1 MPNNLVEVEALR
13 RVMEDLLNTLLA
25 EELLSGLIMLTPAA
39 CDALAE
45 ADEIFDSVWEL
56 YRSQAALTA
65 QRAGARVGATEVAT
79 EGARAGD
86 ETSADTSADTS
97 VKTSAIRSSITGAKL
112 NAVTSAEKS
121 AITGAAESTINRERN
136 SSAEAAVGPAPGSTV
151 GFETE
156 QGMNSETSETM
167 LGLWRSKDRTM
178 VFFAL
183 RPSVVQRW
191 RCIPGAVVVGSNSK
205 GRARLLSPSELMRL
219 VADSQGE
226 AAGIQPE
233 GTAVFIDMLQQT
245 VRQISWSLERRQSYS
260 DQLSLPP
267 EHALLSLE
275 RYAARRDRPF
285 HPVAKAKLGWS
296 QEECGSFTAEGAEP
310 IKLRWI
316 AVQRGRLLS
325 GADAAS
331 VLPHELLLSEAEQQK
346 LAEELTRR
354 GLKDTHV
361 ALPVHPWQ
369 MEHMLPSRL
378 RPELENGA
386 CVPLDIE
393 AGTYYATSSV
403 RSLMSLEAAPRHV
416 KLPLG
421 IRSLGGLR
429 YLSAIKMMNG
439 VRAESLLRQARELDP
454 VLSAQLYLCEEGRW
468 WALRPEDDD
477 LFADNPRHLSALVRT
492 YPEELMSDDRKRL
505 VPMSAL
511 AAESSQALLFAEWLQ
526 ERSLPNR
533 AESALELF
541 REVAETFGELSLRLL
556 RFGLVPEAH
565 GQNAVLVLHEGR
577 VSGLLL
583 RDHDALRVHVPWLQ
597 EAGLADPEYLLRSG
611 VPNSLYHDSPQQL
624 IAFFQMLGIQVN
636 LFSIMDSVANAYS
649 LSEERMW
656 SELKRALQTAMERAA
671 LPEPQASVISNS
683 LFTAKQWPWKQIVRP
698 LLAQTSKVP
707 GSMPYG
713 KGEMPNPL
721 RAVQAEEEV
730 PHVAY

>member
-1 MPNNLVEVEALR
+1 MPNKLVEEEALR

-25 EELLSGLIMLTPAA
+25 EELLNGLIMLTPAA

-45 ADEIFDSVWEL
+45 ADEGFDSVWEL

-65 QRAGARVGATEVAT
+65 QRAGARVGAIEAAT
-79 EGARAGD
+79 QGARAGD
-86 ETSADTSADTS
+86 E
-97 VKTSAIRSSITGAKL
+97 I
-112 NAVTSAEKS
+112 S
-121 AITGAAESTINRERN
+121 AITGAKPSVTSAKKNVITGATESTINGERN
-136 SSAEAAVGPAPGSTV
+136 SSAEAAVGPALGSTV
-151 GFETE
+151 GFEPE
-156 QGMNSETSETM
+156 QGIDSEASETM
-167 LGLWRSKDRTM
+167 LGLWRSSKDRTM
-178 VFFAL
+178 VLFAL

-191 RCIPGAVVVGSNSK
+191 RCIPGAVVVGSNTK

-219 VADSQGE
+219 VADSHGE

-233 GTAVFIDMLQQT
+233 GTDVFIDMLQQT
-245 VRQISWSLERRQSYS
+245 MRQISWSLERREPYS

-285 HPVAKAKLGWS
+285 HPVAKAKLGWG
-296 QEECGSFTAEGAEP
+296 QEECGSFTAEAAEP

-316 AVQRGRLLS
+316 AVQRDRLLS
-325 GADAAS
+325 GADVAS
-331 VLPHELLLSEAEQQK
+331 VLPHELLLSEGEQQK

-386 CVPLDIE
+386 CIPLDIE

-403 RSLMSLEAAPRHV
+403 RSLMSLEATPRHV

-492 YPEELMSDDRKRL
+492 YPEELMSDDKKRL

-526 ERSLPNR
+526 ERDLPNT

-565 GQNAVLVLHEGR
+565 GQNAVLVLHEGK

-597 EAGLADPEYLLRSG
+597 EAGLADPEYVLRQG

-636 LFSIMDSVANAYS
+636 LFSIMDSLANAYS

-656 SELKRALQTAMERAA
+656 SELKQALQTAMERAA
-671 LPEPQASVISNS
+671 LPEQQEGVISS
-683 LFTAKQWPWKQIVRP
+683 CLFTTEKWPWKQIVRP

-730 PHVAY
+730 PYVAY

>member
-1 MPNNLVEVEALR
+1 MPNNLVEEEALR

-45 ADEIFDSVWEL
+45 ADEMFDSVWEL

-65 QRAGARVGATEVAT
+65 QRAGARVGATEAAT
-79 EGARAGD
+79 EGA
-86 ETSADTSADTS
+86 E
-97 VKTSAIRSSITGAKL
+97 TSAIRSSITG
-112 NAVTSAEKS
+112 SAEN
-121 AITGAAESTINRERN
+121 AITGARN
-136 SSAEAAVGPAPGSTV
+136 SSAEAAVGLTVRATV
-151 GFETE
+151 GSETE
-156 QGMNSETSETM
+156 QGIDSEATETM
-167 LGLWRSKDRTM
+167 LGLWRSSKDRTM
-178 VFFAL
+178 VLFAL

-191 RCIPGAVVVGSNSK
+191 RCIPGAVVVGSNTK

-219 VADSQGE
+219 VADSHEE

-233 GTAVFIDMLQQT
+233 GTDVFIDMLQQT
-245 VRQISWSLERRQSYS
+245 SRQISWSLERREPYS
-260 DQLSLPP
+260 NQLSLPP

-285 HPVAKAKLGWS
+285 HPVAKAKLGWG
-296 QEECGSFTAEGAEP
+296 QEECGSFTAEAAEP

-316 AVQRGRLLS
+316 AVQLDRLLS

-331 VLPHELLLSEAEQQK
+331 VLPHELLLSEGEQQK

-403 RSLMSLEAAPRHV
+403 RSLMSLEATPRHV

-454 VLSAQLYLCEEGRW
+454 VLSAQLYLCEEGHW

-526 ERSLPNR
+526 ERDLPNT

-565 GQNAVLVLHEGR
+565 GQNAVLVLHEGK

-583 RDHDALRVHVPWLQ
+583 RDHDALRVHVPWLH
-597 EAGLADPEYLLRSG
+597 EAGLVDPEYLLRPG

-656 SELKRALQTAMERAA
+656 LELKEALQTAMKRAS
-671 LPEPQASVISNS
+671 LPEQQASVISNS

-730 PHVAY
+730 PYVAY